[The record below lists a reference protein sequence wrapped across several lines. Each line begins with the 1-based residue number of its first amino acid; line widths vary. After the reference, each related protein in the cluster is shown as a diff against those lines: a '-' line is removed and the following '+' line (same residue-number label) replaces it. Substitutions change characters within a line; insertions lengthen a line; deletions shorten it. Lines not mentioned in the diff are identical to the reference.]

1 MSYLFEF
8 FLRYSTAKFTMSELS
23 TNITKIEHRAVIK
36 FLTKSAKSP
45 QCIFEEMASIYGA
58 FGPSYATVKKW
69 SRLFK
74 LGRESIEDDPRS
86 GRPISVVTEENVRK
100 VRKLVLED
108 RRIKVWQIA
117 DTVGISKERVG
128 EILHEH
134 LNMTKVSAR
143 WVPKMLTA
151 FDKERRV
158 ETSQAFLDMCGDG
171 IDEVCSR
178 IVTVDETWIRQYDPE
193 CKSESMQ
200 WIEKGERPPKKFK
213 VQKSASKLM
222 ATVFWDCDGIL
233 LIDYLAKGSTINAL
247 YYANLLR
254 QVRKAVV
261 EKRRGKLRKGILF
274 LQDNAPV
281 HTARVARQALK
292 EIGFDEIDHPPYS
305 PDLAPSD
312 YFLFSNLKREL
323 RGKRFGSD
331 EEMKAAVQE
340 HFEGQSK
347 EYFFNGL
354 KALYKK
360 CKKCIE
366 LEGDYIEK

>member
-1 MSYLFEF
+1 MC
-8 FLRYSTAKFTMSELS
+8 ELS
-23 TNITKIEHRAVIK
+23 THITKIEHRAVIK
-36 FLTKSAKSP
+36 FLTKSDKSP
-45 QCIFEEMASIYGA
+45 KRIFEEMTSIYGES
-58 FGPSYATVKKW
+58 GPSHATVKKW

-86 GRPISVVTEENVRK
+86 GRPISVVTEENTEK
-100 VRKLVLED
+100 VKKLVLED

-117 DTVGISKERVG
+117 EALGISKERVG
-128 EILHEH
+128 EILHQH
-134 LNMTKVSAR
+134 LHMTKVSAR

-151 FDKERRV
+151 FDRERRV
-158 ETSQAFLDMCGDG
+158 QTSQAFLELCEEGL
-171 IDEVCSR
+171 DEVCSR

-193 CKSESMQ
+193 SKSESMQ

-213 VQKSASKLM
+213 VQRSASKLM

-233 LIDYLAKGSTINAL
+233 LIDYLAKGSTINAV
-247 YYANLLR
+247 YYAELLR
-254 QVRKAVV
+254 KVRQAIV
-261 EKRRGKLRKGILF
+261 EKRRGKLSKGILF

-281 HTARVARQALK
+281 HTARVAKLALK
-292 EIGFDEIDHPPYS
+292 ETGFEEIDHPPYS

-312 YFLFSNLKREL
+312 YFLFSNLKKDL

-340 HFEGQSK
+340 HFDSQNK
-347 EYFFNGL
+347 TYFFNGL
-354 KALYKK
+354 KALFKK
-360 CKKCIE
+360 CNKCIE

>member
-1 MSYLFEF
+1 
-8 FLRYSTAKFTMSELS
+8 
-23 TNITKIEHRAVIK
+23 
-36 FLTKSAKSP
+36 
-45 QCIFEEMASIYGA
+45 MAIIYGA
-58 FGPSYATVKKW
+58 SGPSYATVKKW

-86 GRPISVVTEENVRK
+86 GRPISVVTEENVAK
-100 VRKLVLED
+100 VKKLVLED

-117 DTVGISKERVG
+117 EVLGISKERVG

-134 LNMTKVSAR
+134 LHMSKVSAR

-151 FDKERRV
+151 SDKERRV
-158 ETSQAFLDMCGDG
+158 ETSQAFLDLCEDN

-233 LIDYLAKGSTINAL
+233 LIDYLEKGSTINAL
-247 YYANLLR
+247 YYADLVR
-254 QVRKAVV
+254 QVRQAIV

-281 HTARVARQALK
+281 HTAHVARRALK
-292 EIGFDEIDHPPYS
+292 EVGFDEIDHPPYS

-312 YFLFSNLKREL
+312 YFLFNNLKKEL
-323 RGKRFGSD
+323 RGKRFTSD
-331 EEMKAAVQE
+331 EEMKAAVEE
-340 HFEGQSK
+340 HFEGQNK
-347 EYFFNGL
+347 EYFF
-354 KALYKK
+354 
-360 CKKCIE
+360 
-366 LEGDYIEK
+366 